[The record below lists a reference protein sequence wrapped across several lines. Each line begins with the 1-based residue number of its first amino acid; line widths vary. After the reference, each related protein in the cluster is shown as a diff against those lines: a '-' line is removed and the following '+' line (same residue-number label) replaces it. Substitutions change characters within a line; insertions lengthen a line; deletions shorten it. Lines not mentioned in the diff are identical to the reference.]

1 MRPTGSRPGSQAAIG
16 LALLGLVIVTPPAA
30 GARPA
35 PSSAATAA
43 APSALAAN
51 QLDLHLVTTGLSSP
65 VGVTNAGDGS
75 GRLFVVERSGRI
87 RVVLNGKL
95 QAGLFL
101 DITDRVLAG
110 GERGLLGLAFHP
122 DFAANRF
129 LYAFYTRADGDLVV
143 SRFTANV
150 GLATASSA
158 TEQFLMRVEHS
169 ANSNHNG
176 GQLAFRSDGY
186 LYIGTGDGGG
196 SGDPDD
202 NGQSTAT
209 LLGKILRIDVDGSG
223 DGTFGN
229 YAIPAPTRSS
239 VARNSRRSG
248 HTACATR
255 GASASTGPPE
265 RLWIGDVGQGNWEE
279 IDREAL
285 VDPGGRNYGWNVM
298 EGAHCYASGS
308 CDQAGLTLPIAEYS
322 HSLGCSV
329 TGGFVYRGTT
339 QPDLVGEY
347 VFADYCSGRIWTVPA
362 AGTATTQR
370 RQVSLNISSFGESEG
385 GELYATHLGGALYRV
400 VAPPFGDVSN
410 SPFLDDINW
419 LYYAG
424 ITTGCGGGLYC
435 PLANVS
441 RAQMAS
447 FLVRALKLPPTATDY
462 FPDDNTSIHQADIN
476 ALAAAGITTGCGNGL
491 YCPLANVSRAQMA
504 SFLVRAMDLP
514 PTATDYFSDDETSV
528 HEADINAF
536 RAAGITSGCGPGL
549 YCPLGNVTR
558 EQMAAFLHR
567 AL

>member
-1 MRPTGSRPGSQAAIG
+1 MNRLMARATLVSAFAGSV
-16 LALLGLVIVTPPAA
+16 LALAPASAIAFPTPFA
-30 GARPA
+30 GSAT
-35 PSSAATAA
+35 SSV
-43 APSALAAN
+43 SALAAG
-51 QLDLHLVTTGLSSP
+51 QLDLQLVATGLSSP

-95 QAGLFL
+95 QAATFL

-129 LYAFYTRADGDLVV
+129 LYVYYTGADGDLVV
-143 SRFTANV
+143 SRFTANI
-150 GLATASSA
+150 GLATANSA
-158 TEQFLMRVEHS
+158 TEMFLMRIEHS
-169 ANSNHNG
+169 SQSNHNG
-176 GQLAFRSDGY
+176 GQLAFRSDGH

-202 NGQSTAT
+202 NGQSTSS

-223 DGTFGN
+223 AGSFAN
-229 YAIPAPTRSS
+229 YAIPGTNPFVGGPELEEIWAYGL
-239 VARNSRRSG
+239 RNPWRFSFDR
-248 HTACATR
+248 AT
-255 GASASTGPPE
+255 GA
-265 RLWIGDVGQGNWEE
+265 LWIGDVGQGSWEE

-285 VDPGGRNYGWNVM
+285 ADLGGHNYGWNVM
-298 EGAHCYASGS
+298 EGAHCYASGT
-308 CDQAGLTLPIAEYS
+308 CGQTGLTLPIAEYS

-329 TGGFVYRGTT
+329 TGGFVYRGLT
-339 QPDLVGEY
+339 QPDLVGQY
-347 VFADYCSGRIWTVPA
+347 VFADYCSGRIWTIPA
-362 AGTATTQR
+362 GGTASAER

-400 VAPPFGDVSN
+400 VAPPFSDVTN

-424 ITTGCGGGLYC
+424 ITTGCGSGLYC
-435 PLANVS
+435 PLPNVS

-447 FLVRALKLPPTATDY
+447 FLVRALDLPPTATDY
-462 FPDDNTSIHQADIN
+462 FPDDTGSIHEADIN
-476 ALAAAGITTGCGNGL
+476 ALRAAGITTGCGGGL
-491 YCPLANVSRAQMA
+491 YCPLADVSRAQMA
-504 SFLVRAMDLP
+504 SFLVRALDLP
-514 PTATDYFSDDETSV
+514 PTATDYFSDDSGSI

-549 YCPLGNVTR
+549 YCPSVTVTR

>member
-16 LALLGLVIVTPPAA
+16 LALLGLVMATPPAVA
-30 GARPA
+30 ARPEPQPA
-35 PSSAATAA
+35 IAAA
-43 APSALAAN
+43 APVALAAN
-51 QLDLHLVTTGLSSP
+51 QLDLQLVTTGLSSP
-65 VGVTNAGDGS
+65 VAVTNAGDGS
-75 GRLFVVERSGRI
+75 GRLFVVERPGRI
-87 RVVLNGKL
+87 RVVLNGKV
-95 QAGLFL
+95 QAGSFL
-101 DITDRVLAG
+101 DITHRVLAG

-122 DFAANRF
+122 DFTTNRF
-129 LYAFYTRADGDLVV
+129 FYVYYTRADGDLVV
-143 SRFTANV
+143 SRFTANI
-150 GLATASSA
+150 GLAAASSA
-158 TEQFLMRVEHS
+158 TEQFLMRIEHS

-176 GQLAFRSDGY
+176 GQLAFRSDSY

-223 DGTFGN
+223 DGTFGT
-229 YAIPAPTRSS
+229 YAIPATNPFVGGPELEEIWASGL
-239 VARNSRRSG
+239 RNPWRFSFDR
-248 HTACATR
+248 
-255 GASASTGPPE
+255 STGA
-265 RLWIGDVGQGNWEE
+265 LWIGDVGQGSWEE

-285 VDPGGRNYGWNVM
+285 ADPGGRNYGWNVM

-308 CDQAGLTLPIAEYS
+308 CNQSGLTLPIAEYS

-339 QPDLVGEY
+339 QPDLLGEY
-347 VFADYCSGRIWTVPA
+347 VFADYCSGRLWTIPVGGSA
-362 AGTATTQR
+362 ATER

-400 VAPPFGDVSN
+400 VAPPFGDVTT

-424 ITTGCGGGLYC
+424 ITTGCGGGYYC

-462 FPDDNTSIHQADIN
+462 FPDDETSIHEADIN
-476 ALAAAGITTGCGNGL
+476 ALADAGITTGCGDGL